1 MPTLNTNRKTRNTDL
16 YSNFPKKSHKFSNS
30 FFPYFTKLLNN
41 LSTVLQSETDMTLF
55 KENLK
60 QQLKPKK
67 HKHFSWGSKRG
78 NALQTQ
84 LRVGRSFL
92 NSHSFSIN
100 LADSDL
106 CLCSRSETTTHYL
119 TQCFLYTEERRHLYY
134 SIEQL
139 LPKFKTF
146 SNKKQ
151 TDILLNGININAD
164 ETDVRNS
171 KIVYLVQ
178 NYIFKTKRFS

>member
-1 MPTLNTNRKTRNTDL
+1 MPNINSNRKTRNKDF
-16 YSNFPKKSHKFSNS
+16 YCQFPKKSHKFSNS
-30 FFPYFTKLLNN
+30 FFPHFTKLFNN
-41 LSTVLQSETDMTLF
+41 LSTDLQVENDMLLF
-55 KENLK
+55 KEKLK
-60 QQLKPKK
+60 LKLKPKK

-92 NSHSFSIN
+92 NAHSFTIN

-119 TQCFLYTEERRHLYY
+119 TQCFLYTEERRLLYN
-134 SIEQL
+134 SLEQL

-146 SNKKQ
+146 TNKKQ
-151 TDILLNGININAD
+151 TEILLNGINLNAD

-178 NYIFKTKRFS
+178 DFIFKTKRFS

>member
-1 MPTLNTNRKTRNTDL
+1 MLL
-16 YSNFPKKSHKFSNS
+16 FQE
-30 FFPYFTKLLNN
+30 KL
-41 LSTVLQSETDMTLF
+41 
-55 KENLK
+55 KLK
-60 QQLKPKK
+60 LKPKK

-92 NSHSFSIN
+92 NAHSFTIN

-119 TQCFLYTEERRHLYY
+119 TQCFLYTEERRLLYN
-134 SIEQL
+134 SLEQL

-146 SNKKQ
+146 TNKKQ
-151 TDILLNGININAD
+151 TEILLNGIN
-164 ETDVRNS
+164 
-171 KIVYLVQ
+171 L
-178 NYIFKTKRFS
+178 IFLIFVVIPPLQPYPLDSCFHLLQTNLHPYKRDFYFFNLNIHLLIHLIFTFNQIGLGL